1 MFKQFLK
8 LPFFKMSAQLENIY
22 SLKYQVK
29 DVTKLRGLNTDNPYV
44 TIENKRI

>member
-1 MFKQFLK
+1 MFRQLLK
-8 LPFFKMSAQLENIY
+8 LAFFRMSAQLENIY

-29 DVTKLRGLNTDNPYV
+29 DVTKLRGLNSDNPYV